1 MNFVEEPLVFS
12 KTDRLHRAIISYLPA
27 QERED
32 NYLPFGER
40 SEFSKRKEYDL
51 VIKELKHKMFI
62 EYDECPAG
70 KSWEDIR
77 DLYILKLQ
85 NEREQRIRN
94 AGEKYIPFRMKE
106 YLITSNGVFTYRF
119 MLEGHSFSFPLLGY
133 RVGSNK
139 PNEYPIKSYFLFDV
153 HKKDKDYKENVINFL
168 RQNGFTITG
177 RERNK
182 TYVKMLMSF

>member
-12 KTDRLHRAIISYLPA
+12 KTDRLHRAIISFLPA
-27 QERED
+27 QEREE

-40 SEFSKRKEYDL
+40 STFSMRKEYDL
-51 VIKELKHKMFI
+51 VIKELKKEMFI
-62 EYDECPAG
+62 EYEECPAG

-85 NEREQRIRN
+85 NERERRIMGDGRFVAFN
-94 AGEKYIPFRMKE
+94 RIEHLSSRGVFSYAGKIGERCRCGCRHLIPLLTQC
-106 YLITSNGVFTYRF
+106 YNPDGVFTTY
-119 MLEGHSFSFPLLGY
+119 
-133 RVGSNK
+133 
-139 PNEYPIKSYFLFDV
+139 YFV
-153 HKKDKDYKENVINFL
+153 ISIHKDWKNFRDYTIDFL

>member
-12 KTDRLHRAIISYLPA
+12 KTDRLHRAIMSFLPA

-32 NYLPFGER
+32 NYLPFIER
-40 SEFSKRKEYDL
+40 SVFSMRKEYDL
-51 VIKELKHKMFI
+51 VIKELKKEMFI
-62 EYDECPAG
+62 EYEECPAG

-85 NEREQRIRN
+85 NERERRIMGDGRFVAFN
-94 AGEKYIPFRMKE
+94 RREHLSSCGVFSYAGDIFSYVYRSRYAIPLLTQCFNPE
-106 YLITSNGVFTYRF
+106 GVFTTYSFVISIYKDWKNYR
-119 MLEGHSFSFPLLGY
+119 
-133 RVGSNK
+133 
-139 PNEYPIKSYFLFDV
+139 
-153 HKKDKDYKENVINFL
+153 DYTIDFL